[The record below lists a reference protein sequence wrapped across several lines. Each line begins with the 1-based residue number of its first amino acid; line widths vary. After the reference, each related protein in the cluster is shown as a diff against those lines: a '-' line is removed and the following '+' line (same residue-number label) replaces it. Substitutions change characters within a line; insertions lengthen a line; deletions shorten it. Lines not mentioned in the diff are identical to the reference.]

1 MKLNYAQLNKL
12 IGWTVFATALFIFWS
27 TVEPTVSYWDAG
39 EYIATSSKLEVGHP
53 PGAPLYQMM
62 GAAFS
67 VFALDA
73 TDIAYTVNLLA
84 VFSSAFTIL
93 FMFWSLTLL
102 LKRHILKDRAN
113 DVMILGAAAIGSL
126 TYAVSDSFWFNAVEA
141 EVYAPAALLMSVL
154 FYVGLLWERDM
165 LLPRGNRWL
174 ILISFVVG
182 LSFGIHFMGILTIP
196 AIGMLW
202 YFKHYKKITILNFIV
217 ANIAVVA
224 VLLFVFKLLL
234 PYTLSIFGY
243 LEVFFVNDIGLPFN
257 SGTIIVFLLI
267 VGLFTFLISLSRKR
281 NLPLL
286 NTVTLCIM
294 FVLVGFSSWTMLP
307 IRANAGTPINEN
319 APEDA
324 RSLLAYYNREQYPS
338 PGLFF
343 GESFTDM
350 YAGYNEDDP
359 TTEDN
364 EAFKDEKPKYEK
376 DYKLGKYVIVNN
388 YKDAIPNTND
398 SHKGY
403 FPRMTDPSR
412 ASNYIEFMGGLDY
425 TIKKGYENNQELLS
439 VLDDYERR
447 LQRGTIDTE
456 EYVEVLMSLREAVE
470 IDKPS
475 FANNMNYMANYQV
488 SYMYMRY
495 FMWNFVGK
503 QNDVQGEWDSYDG
516 NWLSGIRF
524 IDEAHLGTQ
533 DELSD
538 DMLNNKGRNTYF
550 FLPLILGIL
559 GAVFH
564 ARKDAKSFYVTLVLF
579 LFTGLAILFY
589 LNQSMFQVRERDY
602 AYVGS
607 FLVFSMWVGMGV
619 YAIYEMLRDLMKSRI
634 ALIVSLTVCFA
645 AAPLLMGYQNW
656 DDHDRS
662 DKYTALASAKKYLD
676 SCLPNALIFT
686 IGDNDTFPLWYAQ
699 EVEGY
704 RTDVRVV
711 CTSLLSTDWYMDDM
725 KKKAWDSEPVPS
737 TLTHSKYKYGT
748 RDALYYGDKERIQQR
763 MQDLNQ
769 DPNYVFP
776 DTMQLDQWMEWVAS
790 DNKITQ
796 EQMRNEHYEHTFPTK
811 SIIIPVNKEAVLK
824 NGVVPQKD
832 ADKIVDEIVINIKGN
847 AIYKNRLFM
856 LDIINANN
864 WERPIYFSGGAFSDE
879 DYIWMKD
886 YLQLDGCAY
895 RLLPIK
901 TTPEDPRDPFDMGRI
916 DPDYAYQVIKNWEWG
931 NGGSSDIYH
940 DVETRRNSVGYRSNV
955 TRAAEAL
962 MKDGQL
968 KKAEEILDIGIV
980 NMPLEHYGNY
990 SMLEPF
996 ISGYYELNKQEKARD
1011 LLNKVIAKYQNELNH
1026 YNALSIEEQ
1035 DSNYLRIATAISRYN
1050 SITEVPLFYEDQEMI
1065 DKHVDTYNSYF
1076 EPFIR
1081 FMNDAYY
1088 IRKKGE
1094 TRGEIFPD
1102 SSSEMELRDLLDNSV
1117 DNVTTSQQEV
1127 PTNDLEQD

>member
-1 MKLNYAQLNKL
+1 MKLNYAQLNKI
-12 IGWTVFATALFIFWS
+12 IGWAVFAIALFIFWS

-67 VFALDA
+67 IFAMDA

-102 LKRHILKDRAN
+102 LKRHLLKDTAN

-126 TYAVSDSFWFNAVEA
+126 AYAVTDSFWFNAVEA
-141 EVYAPAALLMSVL
+141 EVYAPAALLMSAM
-154 FYVGLLWERDM
+154 FYIGLLWERDM
-165 LLPRGNRWL
+165 FLPRGNRWL
-174 ILISFVVG
+174 ILISFIVG

-196 AIGMLW
+196 AIGLLW
-202 YFKHYKKITILNFIV
+202 YFKHYKSITPFNFIV

-257 SGTIIVFLLI
+257 SGTIIALLLI
-267 VGLFTFLISLSRKR
+267 VGLFVFLISLSRKR

-286 NTVTLCIM
+286 NTITLCIM

-319 APEDA
+319 RPEDA
-324 RSLLAYYNREQYPS
+324 RALLAYYNREQYPS
-338 PGLFF
+338 PGLFY

-350 YAGYNEDDP
+350 YAGYNPDDP
-359 TTEDN
+359 DTEDN

-398 SHKGY
+398 RHKGF

-412 ASNYIEFMGGLDY
+412 ASNYIDFMGGLDY
-425 TIKKGYENNQELLS
+425 TIKPGFENNQELLS

-447 LQRGTIDTE
+447 LQRGTIDSE
-456 EYVEVLMSLREAVE
+456 EYVEVLVSLREAVDIE
-470 IDKPS
+470 KPS
-475 FANNMNYMANYQV
+475 FLDNFQYMTNYQI

-495 FMWNFVGK
+495 FMWNFAGR

-516 NWLSGIRF
+516 NWISGIKF
-524 IDEAHLGTQ
+524 IDEWRLGTQ

-538 DMLNNKGRNTYF
+538 DMLENKGRNTYF

-564 ARKDAKSFYVTLVLF
+564 ARKDAKSFYVTLILF
-579 LFTGLAILFY
+579 LFTGLAIIFY

-607 FLVFSMWVGMGV
+607 FLVFSMWIGMGV
-619 YAIYEMLRDLMKSRI
+619 YAVYDMLRDAMKSKMAQI
-634 ALIVSLTVCFA
+634 ISLTACFA

-704 RTDVRVV
+704 RTDVRIV

-737 TLTHSKYKYGT
+737 TLPHSKYKYGT
-748 RDALYYGDKERIQQR
+748 RDVLYYADEELIQQR
-763 MQDLNQ
+763 KAELNQ
-769 DPNYVFP
+769 NSKLVLP
-776 DTMQLDQWMEWVAS
+776 DTMKLDQWMDWVAS
-790 DNKITQ
+790 DKMLTQ
-796 EQMRNEHYEHTFPTK
+796 VQMRNEHYEHTFP
-811 SIIIPVNKEAVLK
+811 SQFISIPVNKEAVLK

-832 ADKIVDEIVINIKGN
+832 ADKIVDEIVININSN
-847 AIYKNRLFM
+847 AVYKNRLFM

-864 WERPIYFSGGAFSDE
+864 WERPIYFSGGAFGDD

-895 RLLPIK
+895 RLIPIK
-901 TTPEDPRDPFDMGRI
+901 SLPEDPRDPFDMGRV
-916 DPDYAYQVIKNWEWG
+916 DPDYAYKVIKNWDWG
-931 NGGSSDIYH
+931 NGGSPDIYH
-940 DVETRRNSVGYRSNV
+940 DVETRRNSVGYRSNI

-962 MKDGQL
+962 MKDGQFA
-968 KKAEEILDIGIV
+968 KAEELLDIGMKH
-980 NMPLEHYGNY
+980 MPLEHYGNY

-996 ISGYYELNKQEKARD
+996 VSGYYELDKIDKARK
-1011 LLNKVIAKYQNELNH
+1011 LLDGIILKYQDELDH
-1026 YNALSIEEQ
+1026 YNALTLQEQ
-1035 DSNYLRIATAISRYN
+1035 ENNYSRIQQALVRYN
-1050 SITEVPLFYEDQEMI
+1050 SIAEVPLYYNDQEMI
-1065 DKHVDTYNSYF
+1065 DKHVDAYNAYF
-1076 EPFIR
+1076 EPFVR
-1081 FMNDAYY
+1081 YLNEAYY
-1088 IRKKGE
+1088 IKKDSDIDPE
-1094 TRGEIFPD
+1094 MYPD
-1102 SSSEMELRDLLDNSV
+1102 SLQEMELRDLLDNAV
-1117 DNVTTSQQEV
+1117 DNVTTAREELPIDTLSE
-1127 PTNDLEQD
+1127 D

>member
-1 MKLNYAQLNKL
+1 MKFNYAQLNKI
-12 IGWTVFATALFIFWS
+12 IGWAVFAIALFVFWS

-62 GAAFS
+62 GAVFS
-67 VFALDA
+67 IFALEA

-102 LKRHILKDRAN
+102 LKRHILKEKAN
-113 DVMILGAAAIGSL
+113 DVMVLGASAVGSL
-126 TYAVSDSFWFNAVEA
+126 AFAVTDSFWYNAVEA

-154 FYVGLLWERDM
+154 FYIGLLWERDM
-165 LLPRGNRWL
+165 LLPRGDRWL

-196 AIGMLW
+196 AIGLLW
-202 YFKHYKKITILNFIV
+202 YFKHYKKITLFNFIV
-217 ANIAVVA
+217 ANVAVIA

-257 SGTIIVFLLI
+257 SGTIIAFLLI
-267 VGLFTFLISLSRKR
+267 VGLFAFLISLSRKR
-281 NLPLL
+281 NKPLL
-286 NTVTLCIM
+286 NTITLCIM
-294 FVLVGFSSWTMLP
+294 FVLIGFSSWTMLP

-319 APEDA
+319 APNDA
-324 RSLLAYYNREQYPS
+324 RALLAYYNREQYPS
-338 PGLFF
+338 PGLFY

-350 YAGYNEDDP
+350 YAGYNPDNPD
-359 TTEDN
+359 TEDN

-376 DYKLGKYVIVNN
+376 DYKLGKYVIANN

-398 SHKGY
+398 RHKGF

-412 ASNYIEFMGGLDY
+412 AKNYIEFMGGLNY
-425 TIKKGYENNQELLS
+425 TVKEEYKNNQELLS

-447 LQRGTIDTE
+447 LQRGAIDVD
-456 EYVEVLMSLREAVE
+456 EYIEVLVSLRDAVD

-475 FANNMNYMANYQV
+475 FVNDMQYMANYQI

-495 FMWNFVGK
+495 FMWNFTGR

-516 NWLSGIRF
+516 NWLSGISF
-524 IDEAHLGTQ
+524 IDEWRLGTQ

-538 DMLNNKGRNTYF
+538 DMLNNKSRNTYF

-564 ARKDAKSFYVTLVLF
+564 ARKDLKSFYVTLALF
-579 LFTGLAILFY
+579 LFTGLAIIVY
-589 LNQSMFQVRERDY
+589 LNQAMFQVRERDY

-607 FLVFSMWVGMGV
+607 FLVFSMWIGMGCYAV
-619 YAIYEMLRDLMKSRI
+619 YEVLCDLMKSKL
-634 ALIVSLTVCFA
+634 AQVLSLTACFA

-725 KKKAWDSEPVPS
+725 KKKAWGSEPVPS
-737 TLTHSKYKYGT
+737 TLTHSKYKFGT
-748 RDALYYGDKERIQQR
+748 RDALYYTDKERIQQR
-763 MQDLNQ
+763 MRDLNQ
-769 DPNYVFP
+769 DATYIFP
-776 DTMQLDQWMEWVAS
+776 DTMKLDQWMDWVAS
-790 DNKITQ
+790 DKKVTQ
-796 EQMRNEHYEHTFPTK
+796 EQMRNEHFEHTFPTK
-811 SIIIPVNKEAVLK
+811 FITIPVNKEAVLR
-824 NGVVPQKD
+824 NGVVTQKN
-832 ADKIVDEIVINIKGN
+832 ADKIVDEIVINIKDDV
-847 AIYKNRLFM
+847 IYKNRMFM

-864 WERPIYFSGGAFSDE
+864 WERPIYFSGGAFGDE
-879 DYIWMKD
+879 DYIWMKE

-895 RLLPIK
+895 RLVPIK
-901 TTPEDPRDPFDMGRI
+901 YTPEDERDPFDMGRI

-931 NGGSSDIYH
+931 NSGSATIYH
-940 DVETRRNSVGYRSNV
+940 DVETRRNSVGYRSNI
-955 TRAAEAL
+955 TRTSEAL
-962 MKDGQL
+962 AKDGQFD
-968 KKAEEILDIGIV
+968 KAEELLDLGMEH
-980 NMPLEHYGNY
+980 MPLEYYGNY

-996 ISGYYELNKQEKARD
+996 VSGYYELDKKEKARD
-1011 LLNKVIAKYQNELNH
+1011 LLNKIILKYQDELDH
-1026 YNALSIEEQ
+1026 YNALTLAEQ
-1035 DSNYLRIATAISRYN
+1035 EVNYSRIQQAVVRYN
-1050 SITEVPLFYEDQEMI
+1050 SITEVAVFYNDQEMI
-1065 DKHVDTYNSYF
+1065 DKHVDTYNEYF
-1076 EPFIR
+1076 EPFVR
-1081 FMNDAYY
+1081 YLNEAYY
-1088 IRKKGE
+1088 IRKDGE
-1094 TRGEIFPD
+1094 NLEGVFPD
-1102 SSSEMELRDLLDNSV
+1102 SAAATELRNLLDNAV
-1117 DNVTTSQQEV
+1117 DNVTTAREEL
-1127 PTNDLEQD
+1127 PTDTLK

>member
-1 MKLNYAQLNKL
+1 MKFNYAQLNKI
-12 IGWTVFATALFIFWS
+12 IGWAVFAIALFVFWS

-53 PGAPLYQMM
+53 PGAPLFQMM
-62 GAAFS
+62 GAVFS
-67 VFALDA
+67 IFALEA

-102 LKRHILKDRAN
+102 LKRHILKDKAN
-113 DVMILGAAAIGSL
+113 DIMVLGAAAVGSL
-126 TYAVSDSFWFNAVEA
+126 AFAVTDSFWYNAVEA

-154 FYVGLLWERDM
+154 FYIGLLWERDM
-165 LLPRGNRWL
+165 LLPRGDRWL

-196 AIGMLW
+196 AIGLLW
-202 YFKHYKKITILNFIV
+202 YFKHYKKITLFNFIV
-217 ANIAVVA
+217 ANVAVIA

-257 SGTIIVFLLI
+257 SGTIIALLLI
-267 VGLFTFLISLSRKR
+267 VGLFAFLISLSRKR
-281 NLPLL
+281 NKPLL
-286 NTVTLCIM
+286 NTITLCIM
-294 FVLVGFSSWTMLP
+294 FVLIGFSSWTMLP

-319 APEDA
+319 APNDA
-324 RSLLAYYNREQYPS
+324 RALLAYYNREQYPS
-338 PGLFF
+338 PGLFY

-350 YAGYNEDDP
+350 YAGYNPDNPD
-359 TTEDN
+359 TEDN

-398 SHKGY
+398 RHKGF

-412 ASNYIEFMGGLDY
+412 ATNYIEFMGGLNY
-425 TIKKGYENNQELLS
+425 TVKEEYKNNQELLS

-447 LQRGTIDTE
+447 LQRGAIDVD
-456 EYVEVLMSLREAVE
+456 EYIEVLVSLRDAVD

-475 FANNMNYMANYQV
+475 FVNDMRYMANYQI

-495 FMWNFVGK
+495 FMWNFTGR

-516 NWLSGIRF
+516 NWLSGISF
-524 IDEAHLGTQ
+524 IDEWRLGTQ

-538 DMLNNKGRNTYF
+538 DMLHNKSRNTYF

-564 ARKDAKSFYVTLVLF
+564 ARKDLKSFYVTLALF
-579 LFTGLAILFY
+579 LFTGLAIIVF
-589 LNQSMFQVRERDY
+589 LNQAMFQVRERDY

-607 FLVFSMWVGMGV
+607 FLVFSMWIGMGC
-619 YAIYEMLRDLMKSRI
+619 YAVYEMLCDLMKSKL
-634 ALIVSLTVCFA
+634 AQVLSLTACFA

-737 TLTHSKYKYGT
+737 TLTHSKYKFGT
-748 RDALYYGDKERIQQR
+748 RDALYYTDKERIQQR
-763 MQDLNQ
+763 MRDLNQ
-769 DPNYVFP
+769 DATYMFP
-776 DTMQLDQWMEWVAS
+776 DTMKLDQWMDWVAS
-790 DNKITQ
+790 DKKVTQ
-796 EQMRNEHYEHTFPTK
+796 EQMRNEHFEHTFPTK
-811 SIIIPVNKEAVLK
+811 SISIPVNKEAVLR
-824 NGVVPQKD
+824 NGVVKQKD
-832 ADKIVDEIVINIKGN
+832 ADKIVDEIVINIKDDV
-847 AIYKNRLFM
+847 IYKNRMFM

-864 WERPIYFSGGAFSDE
+864 WERPIYFSGGAFGDE
-879 DYIWMKD
+879 DYIWMKE

-895 RLLPIK
+895 RLIPIK
-901 TTPEDPRDPFDMGRI
+901 YTPEDERDPFDMGRI

-931 NGGSSDIYH
+931 NSGSATIYH
-940 DVETRRNSVGYRSNV
+940 DVETRRNSVGYRSNIA
-955 TRAAEAL
+955 RASEAL
-962 MKDGQL
+962 AKDGQFD
-968 KKAEEILDIGIV
+968 KAEELLDLGMKH
-980 NMPLEHYGNY
+980 MPLEYYGNY

-996 ISGYYELNKQEKARD
+996 VSGYYELDKKEKARD
-1011 LLNKVIAKYQNELNH
+1011 LLNKIILKYQDELDH
-1026 YNALSIEEQ
+1026 YNALTLAEQ
-1035 DSNYLRIATAISRYN
+1035 EVNYSRIQQAVVRYN
-1050 SITEVPLFYEDQEMI
+1050 SITEVAVYYNDQEMI
-1065 DKHVDTYNSYF
+1065 DKHVDTYNDYF
-1076 EPFIR
+1076 EPFVR
-1081 FMNDAYY
+1081 YLNDAYY
-1088 IRKKGE
+1088 IRKDGE
-1094 TRGEIFPD
+1094 NLEGVFPD
-1102 SSSEMELRDLLDNSV
+1102 SAAATELRDLLDNSV
-1117 DNVTTSQQEV
+1117 DNVTTAREELPADTV
-1127 PTNDLEQD
+1127 E

>member
-1 MKLNYAQLNKL
+1 MKFNYAQLNKI
-12 IGWTVFATALFIFWS
+12 IGWAVFAIALFVFWS

-62 GAAFS
+62 GAVFS
-67 VFALDA
+67 IFALEA

-102 LKRHILKDRAN
+102 LKRHILKEKAN
-113 DVMILGAAAIGSL
+113 DVMVLGASAVGSL
-126 TYAVSDSFWFNAVEA
+126 AFAVTDSFWYNAVEA

-154 FYVGLLWERDM
+154 FYIGLLWERDM
-165 LLPRGNRWL
+165 LLPRGDRWL

-196 AIGMLW
+196 AIGLLW
-202 YFKHYKKITILNFIV
+202 YFKHYKKITLFNFIV
-217 ANIAVVA
+217 ANVAVIA

-257 SGTIIVFLLI
+257 SGTIIAFLLI
-267 VGLFTFLISLSRKR
+267 VGLFAFLISLSRKR
-281 NLPLL
+281 NKPLL
-286 NTVTLCIM
+286 NTITLCIM
-294 FVLVGFSSWTMLP
+294 FVLIGFSSWTMLP

-319 APEDA
+319 APNDA
-324 RSLLAYYNREQYPS
+324 RALLAYYNREQYPS
-338 PGLFF
+338 PGLFY

-350 YAGYNEDDP
+350 YAGYNPDNPD
-359 TTEDN
+359 TEDN

-376 DYKLGKYVIVNN
+376 DYKLGKYVIANN

-398 SHKGY
+398 RHKGF

-412 ASNYIEFMGGLDY
+412 AKNYIEFMGGLNY
-425 TIKKGYENNQELLS
+425 TVKEEYKNNQELLS

-447 LQRGTIDTE
+447 LQRGAIDVD
-456 EYVEVLMSLREAVE
+456 EYIEVLVSLRDAVD

-475 FANNMNYMANYQV
+475 FVNDMQYMANYQI

-495 FMWNFVGK
+495 FMWNFTGR

-516 NWLSGIRF
+516 NWLSGISF
-524 IDEAHLGTQ
+524 IDEWRLGTQ

-538 DMLNNKGRNTYF
+538 DMLNNKSRNTYF

-564 ARKDAKSFYVTLVLF
+564 ARKDLKSFYVTLALF
-579 LFTGLAILFY
+579 LFTGLAIIVY
-589 LNQSMFQVRERDY
+589 LNQAMFQVRERDY

-607 FLVFSMWVGMGV
+607 FLVFSMWIGMGCYAV
-619 YAIYEMLRDLMKSRI
+619 YEVLCDLMKSKL
-634 ALIVSLTVCFA
+634 AQVLSLTACFA

-725 KKKAWDSEPVPS
+725 KKKAWGSEPVPS
-737 TLTHSKYKYGT
+737 TLTHSKYKFGT
-748 RDALYYGDKERIQQR
+748 RDALYYTDKERIQQR
-763 MQDLNQ
+763 MRDLNQ
-769 DPNYVFP
+769 DATYIFP
-776 DTMQLDQWMEWVAS
+776 DTMKLDQWMDWVAS
-790 DNKITQ
+790 DKKVTQ
-796 EQMRNEHYEHTFPTK
+796 EQMRNEHFEHTFPTK
-811 SIIIPVNKEAVLK
+811 FITIPVNKEAVLR
-824 NGVVPQKD
+824 NGVVTQKN
-832 ADKIVDEIVINIKGN
+832 ADKIVDEIVINIKDDV
-847 AIYKNRLFM
+847 IYKNRMFM

-864 WERPIYFSGGAFSDE
+864 WERPIYFSGGAFGDE
-879 DYIWMKD
+879 DYIWMKE

-895 RLLPIK
+895 RLVPIK
-901 TTPEDPRDPFDMGRI
+901 YTPEDERDPFDMGRI

-931 NGGSSDIYH
+931 NSGSATIYH
-940 DVETRRNSVGYRSNV
+940 DVETRRNSVGYRSNI
-955 TRAAEAL
+955 TRTSEAL
-962 MKDGQL
+962 AKDGQFD
-968 KKAEEILDIGIV
+968 KAEELLDLGMEH
-980 NMPLEHYGNY
+980 MPLEYYGNY

-996 ISGYYELNKQEKARD
+996 VSGYYELDKKEKARD
-1011 LLNKVIAKYQNELNH
+1011 LLNKIILKYQDELDH
-1026 YNALSIEEQ
+1026 YNALTLAEQ
-1035 DSNYLRIATAISRYN
+1035 EVNYSRIQQAVVRYN
-1050 SITEVPLFYEDQEMI
+1050 SITEVAVFYNDQEMI
-1065 DKHVDTYNSYF
+1065 DKHVDTYNEYF
-1076 EPFIR
+1076 EPFVR
-1081 FMNDAYY
+1081 YLNEAYY
-1088 IRKKGE
+1088 IRKDGE
-1094 TRGEIFPD
+1094 NLEGVFPD
-1102 SSSEMELRDLLDNSV
+1102 SAAATELRDLLDNAV
-1117 DNVTTSQQEV
+1117 DNVTTAREEL
-1127 PTNDLEQD
+1127 PTDTLE

>member
-1 MKLNYAQLNKL
+1 MKLNYAQLNKI
-12 IGWTVFATALFIFWS
+12 IGWAVFAAALFVFWS

-67 VFALDA
+67 VFALEA

-93 FMFWSLTLL
+93 FLFWSLTLL
-102 LKRHILKDRAN
+102 LKRHILKEKAN
-113 DVMILGAAAIGSL
+113 DIMVLGAAAIGSL
-126 TYAVSDSFWFNAVEA
+126 AYAVTDSFWFNAVEA
-141 EVYAPAALLMSVL
+141 EVYAPATLILSAM
-154 FYVGLLWERDM
+154 FYIGLLWERDM
-165 LLPRGNRWL
+165 LLPRANRWL
-174 ILISFVVG
+174 ILISFIVG
-182 LSFGIHFMGILTIP
+182 LSFGVHYMGILTIP

-202 YFKHYKKITILNFIV
+202 YFKHYKKITLLNFIV
-217 ANIAVVA
+217 ANVAVIA

-257 SGTIIVFLLI
+257 SGTLIALVLI
-267 VGLFTFLISLSRKR
+267 VGLFAFLISLSRKR

-286 NTVTLCIM
+286 NTITLCIM

-324 RSLLAYYNREQYPS
+324 RALLAYYNREQYPS
-338 PGLFF
+338 PGLFY

-350 YAGYNEDDP
+350 YAGYNEDNPD
-359 TTEDN
+359 TEDN

-376 DYKLGKYVIVNN
+376 DETLGKYVIVNN

-398 SHKGY
+398 RHKGY

-412 ASNYIEFMGGLDY
+412 SSNYIDFMGGLNY
-425 TIKKGYENNQELLS
+425 TIKPEYRDNQELLS

-456 EYVEVLMSLREAVE
+456 EYIEVLVSLRDAVD

-475 FANNMNYMANYQV
+475 FASNMQYMTNFQI

-495 FMWNFVGK
+495 FMWNFTGR

-516 NWLSGIRF
+516 NWISGIKF
-524 IDEAHLGTQ
+524 IDEMRLGTQ

-564 ARKDAKSFYVTLVLF
+564 ARKDLKSFYVTLILF
-579 LFTGLAILFY
+579 LFTGLAIVVY

-602 AYVGS
+602 VYVGS
-607 FLVFSMWVGMGV
+607 FLVFSMWIGMGV
-619 YAIYEMLRDLMKSRI
+619 YAIYDMLCDIMKSRLAQVI
-634 ALIVSLTVCFA
+634 SLTACFA

-711 CTSLLSTDWYMDDM
+711 CTSLLATDWYMDDM

-737 TLTHSKYKYGT
+737 KLTHSKYKYGT
-748 RDALYYGDKERIQQR
+748 RDVLYYADKERIQQR
-763 MQDLNQ
+763 MRDLNK
-769 DPNYVFP
+769 DATYVFP
-776 DTMQLDQWMEWVAS
+776 DTMPLDQWMEWVAS
-790 DNKITQ
+790 DKKVTQ
-796 EQMRNEHYEHTFPTK
+796 EQMRNEHFEHTFPTK
-811 SIIIPVNKEAVLK
+811 FITIPVNKEAVLR

-832 ADKIVDEIVINIKGN
+832 ADKIVDEIVINVKSN
-847 AIYKNRLFM
+847 AIYKNRMFM

-864 WERPIYFSGGAFSDE
+864 WERPIYFSGGAFGDE

-901 TTPEDPRDPFDMGRI
+901 STPEEERDPFDMGRI
-916 DPDYAYQVIKNWEWG
+916 DPDYTYKVIKGWGWG
-931 NGGSSDIYH
+931 NSGSSEIYH
-940 DVETRRNSVGYRSNV
+940 DVETRRNSVGYRSNI
-955 TRAAEAL
+955 TRASEAL
-962 MKDGQL
+962 AKDGQFN
-968 KKAEEILDIGIV
+968 KAEELLDLGMEH
-980 NMPLEHYGNY
+980 MPLEYYGNY

-996 ISGYYELNKQEKARD
+996 VSGYYELDKKEKARD
-1011 LLNKVIAKYQNELNH
+1011 LLNKIILKYQNELDH
-1026 YNALSIEEQ
+1026 YNALTLQEQ
-1035 DSNYLRIATAISRYN
+1035 EVNYTRIQQALVRYN
-1050 SITEVPLFYEDQEMI
+1050 SITEVPVFYKDQEMI
-1065 DKHVDTYNSYF
+1065 DKHVDTYNDYF
-1076 EPFIR
+1076 EPFVR
-1081 FMNDAYY
+1081 YLNDAYY
-1088 IRKKGE
+1088 IRKDGE
-1094 TRGEIFPD
+1094 NLEGVFPD
-1102 SSSEMELRDLLDNSV
+1102 SAAATELRDLLDHAG
-1117 DNVTTSQQEV
+1117 DRVTKPRQDV
-1127 PTNDLEQD
+1127 PPDTIK